1 MDGQGAKTEV
11 EVLRGGIDEL
21 KRDKADLRN
30 LVELLKNELARTK
43 DETVCEVA
51 KAKTEGEA
59 RVRGLTAE
67 YGVELGELRNKVDEL
82 EKALR
87 EKEERAPWALTG
99 SNSTANA
106 SSSPSQTRAKLAQA
120 NTVLSGESFAAY
132 LVRPCFVTHF
142 IMKADHYAPECVGG
156 FDAAYPPKK
165 RKAGEGLETEAERA
179 ERYES
184 EGNSRPHVYAPE
196 AIKVGLFCVEGPCS
210 APSNT
215 TDFSPSPPYLV
226 P

>member
-87 EKEERAPWALTG
+87 EKEER
-99 SNSTANA
+99 
-106 SSSPSQTRAKLAQA
+106 
-120 NTVLSGESFAAY
+120 
-132 LVRPCFVTHF
+132 VRFH
-142 IMKADHYAPECVGG
+142 
-156 FDAAYPPKK
+156 
-165 RKAGEGLETEAERA
+165 
-179 ERYES
+179 
-184 EGNSRPHVYAPE
+184 
-196 AIKVGLFCVEGPCS
+196 
-210 APSNT
+210 
-215 TDFSPSPPYLV
+215 
-226 P
+226 